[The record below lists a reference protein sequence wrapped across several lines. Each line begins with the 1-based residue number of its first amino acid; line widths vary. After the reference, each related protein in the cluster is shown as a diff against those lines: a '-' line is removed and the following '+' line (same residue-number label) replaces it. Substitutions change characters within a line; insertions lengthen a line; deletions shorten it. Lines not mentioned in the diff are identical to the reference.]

1 MKAIGKYIVINKV
14 NEEIKTYMGLTLS
27 GSMMDHIR
35 YKKGVVVNPGTDVS
49 TLKSG
54 DTIYYDAHSGH
65 TMMIDGK
72 DYTIILEIDVVVVE

>member
-14 NEEIKTYMGLTLS
+14 SEEIKTDIGLTLS
-27 GSMMDHIR
+27 GSMTDHIR

-54 DTIYYDAHSGH
+54 DTIYYDAH
-65 TMMIDGK
+65 
-72 DYTIILEIDVVVVE
+72 